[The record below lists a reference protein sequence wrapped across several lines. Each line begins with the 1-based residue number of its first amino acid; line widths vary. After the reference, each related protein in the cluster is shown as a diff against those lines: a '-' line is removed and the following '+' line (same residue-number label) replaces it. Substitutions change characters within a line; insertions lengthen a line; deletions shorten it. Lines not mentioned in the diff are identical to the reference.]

1 MPKQTLELSFFAFVF
16 LAQSKFQVKYCFKK
30 TEETSHTIKNFL
42 ATSIMAAELED
53 TLKRLVQNKAVIGTM
68 VTNSDG
74 IPIKSTLEVQV
85 ATQYSGLINQ
95 LVDQGRVRKGSS
107 GLFIVHNNLA
117 THFSL
122 SRD

>member
-1 MPKQTLELSFFAFVF
+1 
-16 LAQSKFQVKYCFKK
+16 
-30 TEETSHTIKNFL
+30 
-42 ATSIMAAELED
+42 MAAELED
-53 TLKRLVQNKAVIGTM
+53 TLKKLVQNKAVIGTM

-95 LVDQGRVRKGSS
+95 LVDQGRVREGSRR
-107 GLFIVHNNLA
+107 LFIVHNNLA

-122 SRD
+122 RRV